1 MRSDMHEVLIERPRR
16 GLRLKTSRGKKPNAR
31 EWTGS
36 EDDYAHSY
44 RPRQRRT
51 KHFDDLLSPLRRW
64 LRQQAGRPWDKVW
77 SELCSG
83 IDARSVVGQHLLQH
97 VRGEV
102 AVDCAYDPVRRRV
115 VTKEYRRGH
124 DLIDGLYVDP
134 RHGLLCWR
142 QPPPRPRRQPWF
154 CMDLPADTQQIA
166 EDRFCIKRNG
176 IWFEAEVALLSDTG
190 NRHVQPDIHWFTGR
204 YTLVRKR
211 QLSSRELRDNG
222 LKNDD
227 A

>member
-16 GLRLKTSRGKKPNAR
+16 GLRLKTRRGNKPRVR

-44 RPRQRRT
+44 RPKQQRT

-64 LRQQAGRPWDKVW
+64 LRHQVGRPWDKVW

-83 IDARSVVGQHLLQH
+83 IDSRSVVGQHLLEH
-97 VRGEV
+97 VRWEV
-102 AVDCAYDPVRRRV
+102 TIDCAYDPARRRV
-115 VTKEYRRGH
+115 VTKEHRRGH
-124 DLIDGLYVDP
+124 DLVYGLYVDP
-134 RHGLLCWR
+134 RHCLLCWR
-142 QPPPRPRRQPWF
+142 PREGRHSGRGF
-154 CMDLPADTQQIA
+154 SSAVSSDTRKVSP
-166 EDRFCIKRNG
+166 DRFRIKRSG
-176 IWFEAEVALLSDTG
+176 IWFEAKVTQLPDAARYRVEPPIWWFDG
-190 NRHVQPDIHWFTGR
+190 CYNIVQ
-204 YTLVRKR
+204 KR
-211 QLSSRELRDNG
+211 QLSSRELRDDG